1 MQPSAPYEGP
11 SEESQLKKFNPNGMI
26 WQESCHIDFVL
37 PPELIIDSGI
47 FRYYCN
53 VLFSLSYVTAKL
65 SPAG

>member
-1 MQPSAPYEGP
+1 V
-11 SEESQLKKFNPNGMI
+11 EEVPFVSFLVSSDLLNPNGMI

-47 FRYYCN
+47 FRFYCN

-65 SPAG
+65 SPAR